1 MVEIE
6 KVQRR
11 ATRFIM
17 KDSSLAYKDRLIS
30 LNLLPINYWLEY
42 LDFLYFFKLKTGESN
57 LFSKYFSFCTGRSRR
72 GTSRQFLNI
81 NSAKTSLFRNSFF
94 IRMPYMW
101 NALPCEIKS
110 ESNVA
115 TFKKK
120 LKSFFFNRLQKVFDP
135 DDIRTFKIICC
146 KCRKSNTLRRC
157 CC

>member
-1 MVEIE
+1 M
-6 KVQRR
+6 
-11 ATRFIM
+11 
-17 KDSSLAYKDRLIS
+17 
-30 LNLLPINYWLEY
+30 NPI
-42 LDFLYFFKLKTGESN
+42 YFTAGA
-57 LFSKYFSFCTGRSRR
+57 C
-72 GTSRQFLNI
+72 SRQKACFDWQILKFS
-81 NSAKTSLFRNSFF
+81 NS
-94 IRMPYMW
+94 RMPYMW

>member
-1 MVEIE
+1 MH
-6 KVQRR
+6 
-11 ATRFIM
+11 
-17 KDSSLAYKDRLIS
+17 S
-30 LNLLPINYWLEY
+30 
-42 LDFLYFFKLKTGESN
+42 
-57 LFSKYFSFCTGRSRR
+57 
-72 GTSRQFLNI
+72 
-81 NSAKTSLFRNSFF
+81 SLFRNSFF